1 MMMRNKLLGLALVAS
16 LTAAFSG
23 SAVAAGVTANDLI
36 NDAKTGGDVTT
47 YGMGYGQQRYSKLTQ
62 INRGNVKKLVPKWNL
77 SLDSNQPQSQQ
88 PLLIDGVLYLPTVNA
103 TLAVDAITGKQLWK
117 TPLDLPEDV
126 YNAVCCGNHNRG
138 LAAVDGLLF
147 RTVIDASII
156 ALDMKTGKQ
165 VWKTAVEDY
174 KQGYS
179 LTVAPLIADGVL
191 ISGISGG
198 EYGIRGFIDGYDPKT
213 GSRLWRKFTTAAPGE
228 PGGDTWPGDTYK
240 RGGGST
246 WITGSYDPELNL
258 VYWGTGNGGPWNPAF
273 RGGASMDNKYI
284 SSVLA
289 LRPKTGELVWHY
301 QFSPNDAY
309 DYDGV
314 NENVLADI
322 KVGGKVRKAMIHA
335 DRNGF
340 FYVIDRTNGELIA
353 ANKFVDRVDWAKGID
368 LKTGRPIDSE
378 MTARHRKTLV
388 MEKADEV
395 WPSALGGKNWSPM
408 AYNPDS
414 NTAFVNTL
422 NFGMA
427 YRTVEQEW
435 KRGTFYIGM
444 DFTGFVF
451 DSKQP
456 RGYLQAIDPISGKNK
471 WRVPLAIPQFA
482 GVMAT
487 KGGLVFT
494 GAMTGEFI
502 AYDDQTGKKLWEFQ
516 TGSGLVS
523 MPITWEKDGKQ
534 YVTVTS
540 GTGGVYALYSG
551 DERLKNVPT
560 GSSIWTFALPN

>member
-1 MMMRNKLLGLALVAS
+1 MKMKHTMLGLALAGSVAA
-16 LTAAFSG
+16 LTAIPA
-23 SAVAAGVTANDLI
+23 SAMGPTAADLI
-36 NDAKTGGDVTT
+36 NDAKTTGNVTT
-47 YGMGYGQQRYSKLTQ
+47 YGMGYGQQRYSRLNQ
-62 INRGNVKKLVPKWNL
+62 INRSNVKKMVPVWNL

-88 PLLIDGVLYLPTVNA
+88 PLLIDGVMYLPTVNA
-103 TLAVDAITGKQLWK
+103 TLAVDALTGKQLWR
-117 TPLDLPEDV
+117 TPLELPEDV

-138 LAAVDGLLF
+138 VAAHDGVIY

-165 VWKTAVEDY
+165 LWKTVVEDY

-179 LTVAPLIADGVL
+179 MTAAPLVANGVL
-191 ISGISGG
+191 ITGISGG
-198 EYGIRGFIDGYDPKT
+198 EYGIRGFIDGHDLKT
-213 GSRLWRKFTTAAPGE
+213 GKQLWRKYTTAAPGE

-246 WITGSYDPELNL
+246 WLTGSYDPELDL

-273 RGGASMDNKYI
+273 RGGAAFDNKYI
-284 SSVLA
+284 ASVLA
-289 LRPKTGELVWHY
+289 MRPKTGELVWHY

-314 NENVLADI
+314 NENVIADM
-322 KVGGKVRKAMIHA
+322 KVGGKMRKTIIHA

-340 FYVIDRTNGELIA
+340 FYVIDRTNGQLLA

-368 LKTGRPIDSE
+368 IKTGRPIDSE
-378 MTARHRKTLV
+378 MTARHRKSLV
-388 MEKADEV
+388 MEKADDV
-395 WPSALGGKNWSPM
+395 WPSALGGKNWNPI
-408 AYNPDS
+408 AYNPET
-414 NTAFVNTL
+414 NTAFIPTL

-427 YRTVEQEW
+427 YRNVEQEW
-435 KRGTFYIGM
+435 KRGQFYIGM
-444 DFTGFVF
+444 DFTGFTY

-456 RGYLQAIDPISGKNK
+456 RGYLKAIDPVTAKEK
-471 WRVPLAIPQFA
+471 WSVPLPIPYFA

-494 GAMTGEFI
+494 GAMTGEFL
-502 AYDDQTGKKLWEFQ
+502 AYDDQTGKKLWSFQ
-516 TGSGLVS
+516 TGSGIVS
-523 MPITWEKDGKQ
+523 MPITWEKNGKQ
-534 YVTVTS
+534 YVTVAS

-560 GSSIWTFALPN
+560 GSSLWTFALAD